1 MLAADINDLIT
12 RTGPGTA
19 CGKLMRNYWQPAA
32 LSDELARPSPGGA
45 GAPARRRP
53 GVCSAT
59 MKANSA

>member
-32 LSDELARPSPGGA
+32 LSDELAGPRPVVPVRLLGEDLVSVP
-45 GAPARRRP
+45 RQ
-53 GVCSAT
+53 
-59 MKANSA
+59 